1 MTAAQQEW
9 ITRTKERQKRRRRRR
24 EEEVSRI
31 QEGLYN
37 F

>member
-9 ITRTKERQKRRRRRR
+9 ITRTKERQKRRRRR